1 MKVSITKKRLKEI
14 IQEELKKRLEEEE
27 KYNPEFAK
35 YIYESL
41 TKNIKKGESND

>member
-14 IQEELKKRLEEEE
+14 IQEELKRRLDEEE

-35 YIYESL
+35 YIYEALS
-41 TKNIKKGESND
+41 KNIKKGEAK